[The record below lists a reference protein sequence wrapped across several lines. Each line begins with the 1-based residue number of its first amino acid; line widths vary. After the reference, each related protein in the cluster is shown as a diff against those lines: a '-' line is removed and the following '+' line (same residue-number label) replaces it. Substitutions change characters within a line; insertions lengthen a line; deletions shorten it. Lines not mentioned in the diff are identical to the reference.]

1 MPAKIPWEIIG
12 PAAGVVIILLWI
24 IFKFMLKWQ
33 KQAKDKTIQFAP
45 APPKNVNSMDKK
57 SPCFRHE
64 GDIAAN
70 TTAIGMIG
78 KQLVITNENNRKDH
92 KDMFTKLEDLTTKII
107 TEIHKANG
115 D

>member
-12 PAAGVVIILLWI
+12 PAAGVVIILLWL

-45 APPKNVNSMDKK
+45 NPPKNVNSMNKN

-64 GDIAAN
+64 SDIASN
-70 TTAIGMIG
+70 KTAIGMIG
-78 KQLVITNENNRKDH
+78 EQLKISNKNNLDAHEK
-92 KDMFTKLEDLTTKII
+92 MFDKIDELKTDII
-107 TEIHKANG
+107 TEIHEQ
-115 D
+115 